1 MNKESGSE
9 AAVGRIP
16 VRNLW
21 LLMLYASR
29 LYRELPTSRRFA
41 AEENP
46 DDIPNLVA
54 EILTRAVERRLR
66 RNLSLEFERRQA
78 DLTRVRGRIDALRTE
93 RRHLLQQGRIAC
105 SFDEFTTDTPRNRL
119 VKTAL
124 NQLTRSVNESQ
135 LRGRCRTMAA
145 ALERAGV
152 GTDSSGAPGR
162 EGVRRAVP
170 VGRTNAEDRQML
182 AAAELA
188 LNLRLP
194 TEDPGQ
200 LRLSAPDR
208 DEFWARRLFEAAVG
222 GFYDTV
228 LTPQGWSVRTGGVMH
243 WQVESPTAGVEQIL
257 PQMKTD
263 IVLEGP
269 HSRAAEGTSRVVI
282 DTKFTEMVGR
292 GQFGNPS
299 LRSGYI
305 YQIYAYLRSQESQTD
320 PLSLTASGMLLHPSV
335 GEDIDESAMIQ
346 GHKIRFATVDL
357 ASDSATI
364 RTKLLTLVSGH
375 IRNKAVPERNS
386 FGTRLDG

>member
-1 MNKESGSE
+1 MNQASWSV
-9 AAVGRIP
+9 ATVGRIP

-29 LYRELPTSRRFA
+29 LYRELPSSSRFA

-66 RNLSLEFERRQA
+66 RNLSSEFHRRQA

-105 SFDEFTTDTPRNRL
+105 SFDELTTDTPRNRF
-119 VKTAL
+119 VRAAL
-124 NQLTRSVNESQ
+124 NQLTRSVNQSQ
-135 LRGRCRTMAA
+135 LRGRCRTVAA

-152 GTDSSGAPGR
+152 GTDSSGVPGLR
-162 EGVRRAVP
+162 GARSIIA
-170 VGRTNAEDRQML
+170 VGRTNTEDRQML

-188 LNLRLP
+188 FNLRLP

-208 DEFWARRLFEAAVG
+208 NEYWARRLFEAAVG

-228 LTPQGWSVRTGGVMH
+228 LSPQGWLVRTGTVMN
-243 WQVESPTAGVEQIL
+243 WQVESPTAGIEQIL
-257 PQMKTD
+257 PRMKTD
-263 IVLEGP
+263 IVLESPDDRTG
-269 HSRAAEGTSRVVI
+269 EGTSRVVI
-282 DTKFTEMVGR
+282 DTKFTNVVGT
-292 GQFGNPS
+292 GQFGNPT

-305 YQIYAYLRSQESQTD
+305 YQIYAYLRSQERQAD
-320 PLSLTASGMLLHPSV
+320 PLSLTTSGMLLHPSV
-335 GEDIDESAMIQ
+335 GEDIDESATIQ
-346 GHKIRFATVDL
+346 CHRMRFATVDL
-357 ASDSATI
+357 AADSLA
-364 RTKLLTLVSGH
+364 
-375 IRNKAVPERNS
+375 IRN
-386 FGTRLDG
+386 RLLELALRPGSE

>member
-1 MNKESGSE
+1 MNE
-9 AAVGRIP
+9 ASASVATVGRIP

-29 LYRELPTSRRFA
+29 LYRELPSSSRFA

-66 RNLSLEFERRQA
+66 RNLSSEFHRRQA

-105 SFDEFTTDTPRNRL
+105 SFDELTTDTPRNRF
-119 VKTAL
+119 VKAAL
-124 NQLTRSVNESQ
+124 IQLTRSVNESH
-135 LRGRCRTMAA
+135 LRGRCRTVAA

-152 GTDSSGAPGR
+152 STDSSGAPGMR
-162 EGVRRAVP
+162 GARSAIAA
-170 VGRTNAEDRQML
+170 GRTNAEDRQML

-188 LNLRLP
+188 FILRIP

-200 LRLSAPDR
+200 LRLSGPDR

-228 LTPQGWSVRTGGVMH
+228 LSPQGWSVKTGGVMN
-243 WQVESPTAGVEQIL
+243 WQVELPTSGMEQIL

-263 IVLEGP
+263 IVLEYPDARTG
-269 HSRAAEGTSRVVI
+269 AGISRVVI
-282 DTKFTEMVGR
+282 DTKFTNVVAT
-292 GQFGNPS
+292 GQFGNPT

-305 YQIYAYLRSQESQTD
+305 YQIYAYLRSQERQAD

-335 GEDIDESAMIQ
+335 GEDLDESATIQ
-346 GHKIRFATVDL
+346 GHRIRFATVDL
-357 ASDSATI
+357 AADSLTI
-364 RTKLLTLVSGH
+364 RNRLLELALGPGSGGGH
-375 IRNKAVPERNS
+375 TSHATCAGS
-386 FGTRLDG
+386 

>member
-1 MNKESGSE
+1 MNQASWSV
-9 AAVGRIP
+9 ATVGRIP

-29 LYRELPTSRRFA
+29 LYRELPSSSRFA

-66 RNLSLEFERRQA
+66 RNLSSEFHRRQA

-105 SFDEFTTDTPRNRL
+105 SFDELTTDTPRNRF
-119 VKTAL
+119 VRAAL
-124 NQLTRSVNESQ
+124 NQLTRSVNQSQ
-135 LRGRCRTMAA
+135 LRGRCRTVAA

-152 GTDSSGAPGR
+152 GTDSSGVPGLR
-162 EGVRRAVP
+162 GARSIIA
-170 VGRTNAEDRQML
+170 VGRTNTEDRQML

-188 LNLRLP
+188 FNLRLP

-208 DEFWARRLFEAAVG
+208 NEYWARRLFEAAVG

-228 LTPQGWSVRTGGVMH
+228 LSPQGWLVRTGTVMN
-243 WQVESPTAGVEQIL
+243 WQVESPTAGIEQIL
-257 PQMKTD
+257 PRMKTD
-263 IVLEGP
+263 IVLESPDDRTG
-269 HSRAAEGTSRVVI
+269 EGTSRVVI
-282 DTKFTEMVGR
+282 DTKFTNVVGT
-292 GQFGNPS
+292 GQFGNPT

-305 YQIYAYLRSQESQTD
+305 YQIYAYLRSQERQAD
-320 PLSLTASGMLLHPSV
+320 PLSLTTSGMLLHPSV
-335 GEDIDESAMIQ
+335 GEDIDESATIQ
-346 GHKIRFATVDL
+346 CHRMRFATVDL
-357 ASDSATI
+357 AADSLA
-364 RTKLLTLVSGH
+364 
-375 IRNKAVPERNS
+375 IRN
-386 FGTRLDG
+386 RLLELALRPGSEEGNAGHATCPL

>member
-1 MNKESGSE
+1 MNQASWSV
-9 AAVGRIP
+9 ATVGRIP

-29 LYRELPTSRRFA
+29 LYRELPSSSRFA

-66 RNLSLEFERRQA
+66 RNLSSEFYRRQA

-105 SFDEFTTDTPRNRL
+105 SFDELTTDTPRNRF
-119 VKTAL
+119 VRAAL
-124 NQLTRSVNESQ
+124 NQLTRSVNQSQ
-135 LRGRCRTMAA
+135 LRGRCRTVAA

-152 GTDSSGAPGR
+152 GTDSSGVPGLR
-162 EGVRRAVP
+162 GARSIIA
-170 VGRTNAEDRQML
+170 VGRTNTEDRQML

-188 LNLRLP
+188 FNLRFP

-208 DEFWARRLFEAAVG
+208 NEYWARRLFEAAVG

-228 LTPQGWSVRTGGVMH
+228 LSPQGWLVRTGTVMN
-243 WQVESPTAGVEQIL
+243 WQVESPTAGIEQIL
-257 PQMKTD
+257 PRMKTD
-263 IVLEGP
+263 IVLESPDDRTG
-269 HSRAAEGTSRVVI
+269 EGTSRVVI
-282 DTKFTEMVGR
+282 DTKFTNVVGT
-292 GQFGNPS
+292 GQFGNPT

-305 YQIYAYLRSQESQTD
+305 YQIYAYLRSQERQAD
-320 PLSLTASGMLLHPSV
+320 PLSLTTSGMLLHPSV
-335 GEDIDESAMIQ
+335 GEDIDESATIQ
-346 GHKIRFATVDL
+346 CHRMRFATVDL
-357 ASDSATI
+357 AADSLA
-364 RTKLLTLVSGH
+364 
-375 IRNKAVPERNS
+375 IRN
-386 FGTRLDG
+386 RLLELALRPGSEQGNAGHATCPL

>member
-1 MNKESGSE
+1 
-9 AAVGRIP
+9 
-16 VRNLW
+16 
-21 LLMLYASR
+21 
-29 LYRELPTSRRFA
+29 
-41 AEENP
+41 
-46 DDIPNLVA
+46 
-54 EILTRAVERRLR
+54 
-66 RNLSLEFERRQA
+66 
-78 DLTRVRGRIDALRTE
+78 
-93 RRHLLQQGRIAC
+93 
-105 SFDEFTTDTPRNRL
+105 
-119 VKTAL
+119 
-124 NQLTRSVNESQ
+124 
-135 LRGRCRTMAA
+135 
-145 ALERAGV
+145 
-152 GTDSSGAPGR
+152 
-162 EGVRRAVP
+162 
-170 VGRTNAEDRQML
+170 ML

-222 GFYDTV
+222 VFYGTV
-228 LTPQGWSVRTGGVMH
+228 LSPQGWLVRTGGVMH
-243 WQVESPTAGVEQIL
+243 WQVESPTAGIEQILPQIGIEQILPQIGIEQIL

-269 HSRAAEGTSRVVI
+269 DARAAEGNSRVVI

-292 GQFGNPS
+292 GQFGNPT

-335 GEDIDESAMIQ
+335 GEDIDESATIQ
-346 GHKIRFATVDL
+346 GHRIRFATVDL
-357 ASDSATI
+357 TSDSATI

-375 IRNKAVPERNS
+375 IRNKAVPEGNS

>member
-1 MNKESGSE
+1 MNQASWSV
-9 AAVGRIP
+9 ATVGRIP

-29 LYRELPTSRRFA
+29 LYRELPSSSRFA

-66 RNLSLEFERRQA
+66 RNLSSEFYRRQA

-105 SFDEFTTDTPRNRL
+105 SFDELTTDTPRNRF
-119 VKTAL
+119 VRAAL
-124 NQLTRSVNESQ
+124 NQLTRSVNQSQ
-135 LRGRCRTMAA
+135 LRGRCRTVAA

-152 GTDSSGAPGR
+152 GTDSSGVPGLR
-162 EGVRRAVP
+162 GARSIIA
-170 VGRTNAEDRQML
+170 VGRTNTEDRQML

-188 LNLRLP
+188 FNLRLP

-208 DEFWARRLFEAAVG
+208 NEYWARRLFEAAVG

-228 LTPQGWSVRTGGVMH
+228 LSPQGWLVRTGTVMN
-243 WQVESPTAGVEQIL
+243 WQVESPTAGIEQIL
-257 PQMKTD
+257 PRMKTD
-263 IVLEGP
+263 IVLESPDDRTG
-269 HSRAAEGTSRVVI
+269 EGTSRVVI
-282 DTKFTEMVGR
+282 DTKFTNVVGT
-292 GQFGNPS
+292 GQFGNPT

-305 YQIYAYLRSQESQTD
+305 YQIYAYLRSQERQAD
-320 PLSLTASGMLLHPSV
+320 PLSLTTSGMLLHPSV
-335 GEDIDESAMIQ
+335 GEDIDESATIQ
-346 GHKIRFATVDL
+346 CHRMRFATVDL
-357 ASDSATI
+357 AADSLA
-364 RTKLLTLVSGH
+364 
-375 IRNKAVPERNS
+375 IRN
-386 FGTRLDG
+386 RLLELALRPGSEQGNAGHATCPL